1 MPRRDAEISMWFS
14 TMKTADPF
22 PLLAK
27 PQRWGQYH
35 QLPHHSSGQQDCAP
49 SEQRSVYSL
58 PLQSRGQSTH
68 CPFRAEI
75 SLFTAPSE
83 LRSVYSQGCWRSWW
97 WAPSSLAHRCWPP
110 GSTEHSWHGPTLC
123 HSWKQQGWNGTRQM
137 SLTHITGAQQRLE
150 SSIINSHLAWKQ
162 IQHPKTQRYMPPSV
176 LNPSLQAH
184 LVTWVRR
191 KKNPHKPG

>member
-68 CPFRAEI
+68 CPFRAEV
-75 SLFTAPSE
+75 SLLTAPSE
-83 LRSVYSQGCWRSWW
+83 LRSVYSLPLQSWGQ
-97 WAPSSLAHRCWPP
+97 STHRDVGDLGDGLHLLWHTDADLRDPQ
-110 GSTEHSWHGPTLC
+110 STADMGPLCATPENNKDETALDRC
-123 HSWKQQGWNGTRQM
+123 HSHT
-137 SLTHITGAQQRLE
+137 
-150 SSIINSHLAWKQ
+150 
-162 IQHPKTQRYMPPSV
+162 
-176 LNPSLQAH
+176 
-184 LVTWVRR
+184 
-191 KKNPHKPG
+191 